1 MQINDASKMIFV
13 HIPRTGGSWFT
24 YSWNNDRSA
33 RYFWHGNG
41 VLMNSKTHSK
51 VEIGRHGRLSGIKKQ
66 LAVVDVNMEEFK
78 VVTLVREPIDRIV
91 SAWKWFSIVKE
102 TAKRHRWKSIDDML
116 DEYEGGAKRANYLPQ
131 TYWLEEQGAK
141 FDHIFKF
148 EDLLRGFKEIQKVF
162 PLYKPKGKLRRTVQ
176 EIKLTNSQI
185 KRIKKLY
192 KDDIKYLE
200 KYYEN

>member
-1 MQINDASKMIFV
+1 
-13 HIPRTGGSWFT
+13 
-24 YSWNNDRSA
+24 
-33 RYFWHGNG
+33 
-41 VLMNSKTHSK
+41 
-51 VEIGRHGRLSGIKKQ
+51 
-66 LAVVDVNMEEFK
+66 
-78 VVTLVREPIDRIV
+78 
-91 SAWKWFSIVKE
+91 
-102 TAKRHRWKSIDDML
+102 ML

-131 TYWLEEQGAK
+131 TFWLEEEGAK

-162 PLYKPKGKLRRTVQ
+162 PLYTPKGKLRRTMQ

>member
-33 RYFWHGNG
+33 RYFWHSND
-41 VLMNSKTHSK
+41 VLINSKTHSK

-66 LAVVDVNMEEFK
+66 LAVIDVKIEEFK

-102 TAKRHRWKSIDDML
+102 VHKHMNKYHRRQLRPICLREGSRSVIHQVQLSIRIFSNLFHQML
-116 DEYEGGAKRANYLPQ
+116 WSNSIALGAPHLPVVARN
-131 TYWLEEQGAK
+131 L
-141 FDHIFKF
+141 H
-148 EDLLRGFKEIQKVF
+148 
-162 PLYKPKGKLRRTVQ
+162 LY
-176 EIKLTNSQI
+176 
-185 KRIKKLY
+185 
-192 KDDIKYLE
+192 
-200 KYYEN
+200 